1 MLSLDLESIRAF
13 LAITELKSFT
23 KAADALGTTQA
34 TLSVKLKRL
43 EEKLDVRLLERTPRQ
58 VRLSAAGESFLPEAL
73 QLIAANDRAIAS
85 LASPL
90 PRRQFKLGVGCH
102 VFGPEIQMILSRLRH
117 TEPTLQIELSVDSSR
132 VLVEQCNSRLLDFI
146 IVRSDDGRYE
156 GDVLCPEHFGW
167 YASKQFAYDPQ
178 GPLPIANLKEL
189 CGLRNVAART
199 LDKADIEWHEAFVG
213 NNLTAV
219 ITAIS
224 AGLAVGI
231 FPHRGAPADLAEV
244 SEKLNL
250 PAIPSSSVLIYS
262 AYADKATR
270 ETMKLVMDTFSEY
283 HNLFAVKA

>member
-13 LAITELKSFT
+13 LAISELKSFT

-73 QLIAANDRAIAS
+73 QLITANDRAIAS
-85 LASPL
+85 LASP
-90 PRRQFKLGVGCH
+90 RRRFKLGVGCH
-102 VFGPEIQMILSRLRH
+102 VFGPEIQMVLSRLRDA
-117 TEPTLQIELSVDSSR
+117 EPTLQIELSVDSSR
-132 VLVEQCNSRLLDFI
+132 VLLEHCNNGLLNSI

-167 YASKQFAYDPQ
+167 YASEQFAYDPQ
-178 GPLPIANLKEL
+178 GPLPIASLKEH

-199 LDKADIEWHEAFVG
+199 LEKANIEWHEAFIG

-231 FPHRGAPADLAEV
+231 FPHRSAPEDLVEV
-244 SEKLNL
+244 SDKLNL

-270 ETMKLVMDTFSEY
+270 ETIKLVVDTFSEY
-283 HNLFAVKA
+283 HDLFTAKA